1 MSVFNDMGPPND
13 NDDVPKPTDTNPRN
27 GPKSYADYQRLR
39 KENPS
44 AYYSTKVQAKMVE
57 DAEKLGKS
65 KFMTGKD
72 ADLPW
77 WDR

>member
-1 MSVFNDMGPPND
+1 MTVFNDMSPPND
-13 NDDVPKPTDTNPRN
+13 NDDDPKPTNTT
-27 GPKSYADYQRLR
+27 PKSYADYQKLR
-39 KENPS
+39 RENPS

-57 DAEKLGKS
+57 DAQKLGKA

>member
-1 MSVFNDMGPPND
+1 MSVFHEDDMNPS
-13 NDDVPKPTDTNPRN
+13 NDDPKPTDTNPLN
-27 GPKSYADYQRLR
+27 GPKSYADYQKLR
-39 KENPS
+39 RENPS

-57 DAEKLGKS
+57 DAQKLGKS

>member
-13 NDDVPKPTDTNPRN
+13 NDDDPKPTDTNPRN
-27 GPKSYADYQRLR
+27 GPKSYADYQKLR
-39 KENPS
+39 RENPS
-44 AYYSTKVQAKMVE
+44 AYYSTKVQQKMVE

-65 KFMTGKD
+65 KFMTGRD

>member
-13 NDDVPKPTDTNPRN
+13 NDDDPKPTDTNPRN

>member
-1 MSVFNDMGPPND
+1 MAVFNDMGPPND
-13 NDDVPKPTDTNPRN
+13 NGDDPKPTDTNPRN

-57 DAEKLGKS
+57 DAQKLGKS
-65 KFMTGKD
+65 QFFQGRD
-72 ADLPW
+72 AEKPW